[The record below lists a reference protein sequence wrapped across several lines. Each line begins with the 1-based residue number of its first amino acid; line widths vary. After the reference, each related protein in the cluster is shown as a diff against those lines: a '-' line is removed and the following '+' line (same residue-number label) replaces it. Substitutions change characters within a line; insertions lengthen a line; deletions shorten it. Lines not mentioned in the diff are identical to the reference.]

1 MLEKLKKTF
10 KDFQEF
16 AFKDAVLGAAVGIM
30 IGTALKDLI
39 NSLVDNIL
47 MPPIA
52 YITSG
57 INFEDLFIVIGK
69 GTYENI
75 DAAREANALIITYGQ
90 FINSFISFLILAI
103 ALYLLINVFV
113 KGIQKR
119 LEREEEKKK
128 KPTTKECPY
137 CKTDIPVKA
146 KRCPNC
152 TSEL

>member
-1 MLEKLKKTF
+1 MLKRLKKTF

-39 NSLVDNIL
+39 SSLVDNIL

-57 INFEDLFIVIGK
+57 INFEDLFLVIGK
-69 GTYENI
+69 NGYDSIE
-75 DAAREANALIITYGQ
+75 AAQKADALILTYGK
-90 FINSFISFLILAI
+90 FINSLVSFLILAVV
-103 ALYLLINVFV
+103 LYFLINVFV

-119 LEREEEKKK
+119 LEREDEKKE

-137 CKTDIPVKA
+137 CITEIDIKA
-146 KRCPNC
+146 TRCPNC
-152 TSEL
+152 TSKL

>member
-39 NSLVDNIL
+39 SSLVDNIL

-75 DAAREANALIITYGQ
+75 DAAKEANALILTYGQ
-90 FINSFISFLILAI
+90 FINSLISFLILAI
-103 ALYLLINVFV
+103 VLYLLINVFV

-119 LEREEEKKK
+119 LEREEEKKEV
-128 KPTTKECPY
+128 PTTKECPF
-137 CKTDIPVKA
+137 CKTDIPAKA

-152 TSEL
+152 TSKL

>member
-1 MLEKLKKTF
+1 MLKWLKKTF

-39 NSLVDNIL
+39 SSLVDNIL

-57 INFEDLFIVIGK
+57 INFEDLFLVIGRN
-69 GTYENI
+69 GYESI
-75 DAAREANALIITYGQ
+75 EAAKEADALILTYGK
-90 FINSFISFLILAI
+90 FINSLVSFLILAI
-103 ALYLLINVFV
+103 VLYLLINVFV
-113 KGIQKR
+113 RGIQER
-119 LEREEEKKK
+119 LEKEDETKE
-128 KPTTKECPY
+128 KPTNKECPY

-146 KRCPNC
+146 RRCPNC
-152 TSEL
+152 TSKL

>member
-1 MLEKLKKTF
+1 MLKKLKKTF
-10 KDFQEF
+10 KDFKEF

-30 IGTALKDLI
+30 IGTALRDLI

-69 GTYENI
+69 GTYEDI
-75 DAAREANALIITYGQ
+75 DAAREANALILTYGQ
-90 FINSFISFLILAI
+90 FINSLISFLILAI
-103 ALYLLINVFV
+103 ALYLLINVFI

-119 LEREEEKKK
+119 LDREEEKKE

-137 CKTDIPVKA
+137 CKTQIPKKA
-146 KRCPNC
+146 SRCPNC
-152 TSEL
+152 TSKL

>member
-1 MLEKLKKTF
+1 MFKWLKKTF

-39 NSLVDNIL
+39 SSLVDNIL

-57 INFEDLFIVIGK
+57 INFEDLYVVIGN

-75 DAAREANALIITYGQ
+75 EAAREANALILTYGQ
-90 FINSFISFLILAI
+90 FINSLISFLILAI
-103 ALYLLINVFV
+103 VLYLLINVFV

-119 LEREEEKKK
+119 LEREDEKKE

-137 CKTDIPVKA
+137 CKTEIHIDA

-152 TSEL
+152 TSKL

>member
-1 MLEKLKKTF
+1 MIKWLKRTF

-30 IGTALKDLI
+30 IGSALKDLI
-39 NSLVDNIL
+39 TSLVDNIL

-57 INFEDLFIVIGK
+57 INFEDLFVVIGK
-69 GTYENI
+69 NNYENI
-75 DAAREANALIITYGQ
+75 KAAKEANALILTYGE
-90 FINSFISFLILAI
+90 FINSLVSFLILAI
-103 ALYLLINVFV
+103 VLYLLINVFV

-119 LEREEEKKK
+119 LEREDEKKE

-137 CKTDIPVKA
+137 CKTEIPAKA

-152 TSEL
+152 TSKL

>member
-39 NSLVDNIL
+39 SSLVDNIL

-75 DAAREANALIITYGQ
+75 DAAKEANALILTYGQ
-90 FINSFISFLILAI
+90 FINSLISFLILAI
-103 ALYLLINVFV
+103 ALYFLINVFV

-119 LEREEEKKK
+119 LEREEEKKEE
-128 KPTTKECPY
+128 PTTKKCPY
-137 CKTDIPVKA
+137 CKTDIPAKA
-146 KRCPNC
+146 TRCPNC
-152 TSEL
+152 TSKL

>member
-1 MLEKLKKTF
+1 MKEKLKKRF
-10 KDFQEF
+10 KDFKEF

-30 IGTALKDLI
+30 IGGALRDLI
-39 NSLVDNIL
+39 TSLVDNVL

-57 INFEDLFIVIGK
+57 INFADLFVVIGK
-69 GTYENI
+69 GKYEDI
-75 DAAREANALIITYGQ
+75 GTAREADALILTYGE
-90 FINSFISFLILAI
+90 FINSLVSFLILAI
-103 ALYLLINVFV
+103 VLYFLVNVFI

-119 LEREEEKKK
+119 LEKEEEGKEKK
-128 KPTTKECPY
+128 TTKECPY
-137 CKTDIPVKA
+137 CKTEIPVKA

>member
-39 NSLVDNIL
+39 SSLVDNIL

-75 DAAREANALIITYGQ
+75 DAAKEANALILTYGQ
-90 FINSFISFLILAI
+90 FINSLISFLILAI
-103 ALYLLINVFV
+103 VLYFLINVFV

-119 LEREEEKKK
+119 LEREEEKKEE
-128 KPTTKECPY
+128 PTTKECPY
-137 CKTDIPVKA
+137 CKTDIPAKA

-152 TSEL
+152 TSKL

>member
-1 MLEKLKKTF
+1 MLKKLKKTF
-10 KDFQEF
+10 KDFKEF

-30 IGTALKDLI
+30 IGTALRDLI

-69 GTYENI
+69 GTYEDI
-75 DAAREANALIITYGQ
+75 DAAREANALILTYGQ
-90 FINSFISFLILAI
+90 FINSLISFLILAI
-103 ALYLLINVFV
+103 ALYLLINVFI

-119 LEREEEKKK
+119 LDREEEKKE

-137 CKTDIPVKA
+137 CKTQIPKKA
-146 KRCPNC
+146 SRCPNC
-152 TSEL
+152 TSNL